1 MVILIKALTAAY
13 SDNIPHLNVYKGKI
27 MNITI
32 ELTETQEK
40 ALAYVALSPQEW
52 AENAVHNRCRI
63 AIDEI
68 YAMEVARMTADPDI
82 TSIPADKDTV
92 VLAADIQSAAERNA
106 EEESNLPGG
115 E

>member
-1 MVILIKALTAAY
+1 MTTL
-13 SDNIPHLNVYKGKI
+13 
-27 MNITI
+27 TI

-40 ALAYVALSPQEW
+40 ALAYVASSPQEW
-52 AENAVHNRCRI
+52 AENVVHNRCRI

-68 YAMEVARMTADPDI
+68 YEMEVARMTADPDI
-82 TSIPADKDTV
+82 TSIPADKDAV

-106 EEESNLPGG
+106 AAEAALP